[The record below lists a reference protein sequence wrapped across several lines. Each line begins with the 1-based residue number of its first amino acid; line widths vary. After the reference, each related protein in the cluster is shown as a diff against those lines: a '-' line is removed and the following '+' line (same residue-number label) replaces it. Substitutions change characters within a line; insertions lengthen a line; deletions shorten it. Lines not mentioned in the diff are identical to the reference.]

1 MKITT
6 QSSQETIELGKNF
19 AKIIAATDT
28 VILEGNLGGGKTTF
42 VKGVLKG
49 LGIRG
54 IARSPSFTLIRHYKS
69 KKLNIHHID
78 LYRLDEKNIVDIGID
93 DYLYEPHS
101 IAFIEWGEKIQD
113 TLPRYIKLEFFFIGE
128 NSRRIIFSLKGYN
141 AGKIEAISEMV
152 FNYSMS
158 KSE

>member
-54 IARSPSFTLIRHYKS
+54 IARSPSFTLI
-69 KKLNIHHID
+69 
-78 LYRLDEKNIVDIGID
+78 
-93 DYLYEPHS
+93 
-101 IAFIEWGEKIQD
+101 
-113 TLPRYIKLEFFFIGE
+113 
-128 NSRRIIFSLKGYN
+128 
-141 AGKIEAISEMV
+141 
-152 FNYSMS
+152 
-158 KSE
+158 